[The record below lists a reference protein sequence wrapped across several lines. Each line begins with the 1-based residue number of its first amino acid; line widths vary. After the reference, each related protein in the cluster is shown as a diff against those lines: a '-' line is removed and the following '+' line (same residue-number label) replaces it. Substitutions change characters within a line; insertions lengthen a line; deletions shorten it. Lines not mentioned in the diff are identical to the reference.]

1 MVAVRFGTSGAG
13 AGAGTAEAG
22 AAFVLAVVDREEEL
36 AEAKERGASGPS
48 IIIEM
53 MRQTIMVFE
62 V

>member
-1 MVAVRFGTSGAG
+1 VISGTNGAG
-13 AGAGTAEAG
+13 AGAGTAGAG

-36 AEAKERGASGPS
+36 GEAKERGASGPS

>member
-1 MVAVRFGTSGAG
+1 VAEIFGTSGA
-13 AGAGTAEAG
+13 ATGAGTAGSG
-22 AAFVLAVVDREEEL
+22 AAFVLAVALEEEL
-36 AEAKERGASGPS
+36 GEAKERGASGPS